1 MVTLVTLVTLVIV
14 TLATMATFRE
24 VDIIS
29 KRKVARKLQNTT
41 VISDTCNGW
50 PTDLSHLTTDTSMF
64 PVNYGTSLTV
74 QCKTGYSVTA
84 GDTQITCVKGTSFS
98 WSYPPVCTL
107 GKV

>member
-1 MVTLVTLVTLVIV
+1 M
-14 TLATMATFRE
+14 
-24 VDIIS
+24 S
-29 KRKVARKLQNTT
+29 KRIVCSLTMKK
-41 VISDTCNGW
+41 ISDRCNGW
-50 PTDLSHLTTDTSMF
+50 PTDLSDLTTDTSMF

-107 GKV
+107 GNECGT